1 MEKSATT
8 AATRSDAPKS
18 ESIFLRIVEHPDG
31 SVTRPVV
38 PLVPP
43 DAGGSEAAAIISKDV
58 LLDEAKGTWLRLY
71 LPSRPPPEAKLP
83 VLLYLHGGGFV
94 LFSPDFLLY
103 NAFCE
108 RAAAALPAL
117 VVSLHYRLSPEHR
130 LPLAYDD
137 AADALRWLLLAA
149 GPSGAADP
157 WVASHGDLSRCFLAG
172 SSSGGNIAYHAGL
185 RMRAAGQ
192 QLKVAGLVMIQPYF
206 GGEERTGS
214 EARSGEDPVLPLRAS
229 DMMWRMALPAGA
241 TRDHEYCNPTAAK
254 AVGGGAAPALP
265 RCLVTGCKGDPLF
278 DRQEAFAEML
288 EKAGAAE
295 ELVVR
300 FDHEGY
306 HAIELFEPAS
316 ADKLLAEVREFV
328 YGSASK

>member
-1 MEKSATT
+1 MEKGATT
-8 AATRSDAPKS
+8 ATTRSDAPKS
-18 ESIFLRIVEHPDG
+18 ESIFLQIVEHPDG

-38 PLVPP
+38 PLAPP
-43 DAGGSEAAAIISKDV
+43 SQEAPK
-58 LLDEAKGTWLRLY
+58 
-71 LPSRPPPEAKLP
+71 PPPSSPRTSCSTRPRAP
-83 VLLYLHGGGFV
+83 GSASTSPAAPRGGQAPG
-94 LFSPDFLLY
+94 
-103 NAFCE
+103 
-108 RAAAALPAL
+108 AALPPRRRLRAL
-117 VVSLHYRLSPEHR
+117 QPGLPPLQRLLRARRRRAPRARGLPPLPPVPGAPPPPR
-130 LPLAYDD
+130 LRRRGGR
-137 AADALRWLLLAA
+137 AAVAAA
-149 GPSGAADP
+149 GGGPPGAADP

>member
-1 MEKSATT
+1 M
-8 AATRSDAPKS
+8 
-18 ESIFLRIVEHPDG
+18 
-31 SVTRPVV
+31 TRPVV
-38 PLVPP
+38 PLVPAAA
-43 DAGGSEAAAIISKDV
+43 AGSGAAAISRDV
-58 LLDEAKGTWLRLY
+58 QLDEAKGTWLRLY
-71 LPSRPPPEAKLP
+71 LPSRPPPGAKLP

-103 NAFCE
+103 HAFCE

-157 WVASHGDLSRCFLAG
+157 WVASHGDLSRCFVAG

-185 RMRAAGQ
+185 RMRAAGLQ
-192 QLKVAGLVMIQPYF
+192 QQQPKLAGLVMIQPYF

-214 EARSGEDPVLPLRAS
+214 EAGSGEDPVLPLRAS

-241 TRDHEYCNPTAAK
+241 TRDHEYCNPMAAR
-254 AVGGGAAPALP
+254 AAGGGALPVLP

-306 HAIELFEPAS
+306 HAIELFEPAC
-316 ADKLLAEVREFV
+316 ADKLLAEVRKFV
-328 YGSASK
+328 YASASK